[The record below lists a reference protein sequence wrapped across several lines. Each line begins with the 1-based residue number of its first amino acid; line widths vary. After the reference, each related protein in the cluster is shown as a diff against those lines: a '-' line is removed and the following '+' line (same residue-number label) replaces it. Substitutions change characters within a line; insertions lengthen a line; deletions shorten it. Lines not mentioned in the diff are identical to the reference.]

1 MSTSTRLSLPVAPA
15 RDDEQ
20 LEREHLAH
28 HRVGE
33 AVALP
38 TGLHEIRPA
47 APGGDARL
55 GDPVQDESGAEE
67 SREDLPHR
75 VVPLVIPGMGDR
87 RGPIGRGDVGAV
99 VLPGHGLGLLEVGL
113 VEGEPV
119 GGVVSHGHEDG
130 VIVTQQQATARAQE
144 GGDDARPRLDVRQ
157 PAQDAESGVD
167 EVEGARDDGA
177 GVVDVGLDQLDA
189 GSGAR
194 GQGPGAAQRLRG
206 EVEADDTGRPQ
217 P

>member
-1 MSTSTRLSLPVAPA
+1 M
-15 RDDEQ
+15 
-20 LEREHLAH
+20 
-28 HRVGE
+28 
-33 AVALP
+33 
-38 TGLHEIRPA
+38 
-47 APGGDARL
+47 
-55 GDPVQDESGAEE
+55 
-67 SREDLPHR
+67 
-75 VVPLVIPGMGDR
+75 
-87 RGPIGRGDVGAV
+87 
-99 VLPGHGLGLLEVGL
+99 
-113 VEGEPV
+113 